1 MESSEK
7 TALLCLRGGSAEIT
21 ERKSR
26 FIARVL
32 PVKTE
37 EEAVAFLQEVRRE
50 HRDARHHCYAYITG
64 EERLLERF
72 SDDGEPAKTA
82 GLPMLE
88 LLRKKRLRNICVVV
102 TRYFGGTLLGT
113 GGLVRA
119 YSAAASAAI
128 EASVF
133 SERRSGRLIR
143 WQMDYSFYGRL
154 QYLAE
159 ELELTVM
166 ETVFGSEAAVTLLVP
181 EILAES
187 FVKRIAEESAGK
199 LQPECEKKV
208 QYCAAD
214 GEVVLM

>member
-1 MESSEK
+1 MENSGK

-21 ERKSR
+21 EKKSR
-26 FIARVL
+26 FIARVF

-37 EEAVAFLQEVRRE
+37 EEAVAFLQKVRKE

-64 EERLLERF
+64 EDGALEKF

-119 YSAAASAAI
+119 YSAAASTAI
-128 EASVF
+128 ENSVC
-133 SERRSGRLIR
+133 SEQKNGRLIR
-143 WQMDYSFYGRL
+143 WRMDYSFYGRV

-159 ELELTVM
+159 EAQIPVM
-166 ETVFGSEAAVTLLVP
+166 ETSFGSEAAITFLVP
-181 EILAES
+181 EALAEA
-187 FVKRIAEESAGK
+187 FVKRIAEESAGR
-199 LQPECEKKV
+199 LQPESEKKV